1 MWQTHFSVFLCNLGG
16 LKPNAIVQIS
26 VANLDLNSTYKG
38 PLAGKALIICFF
50 YSAGARDKW
59 SQSPIKETKIKL
71 YNTLYTRKP
80 NENPTSHSENPN

>member
-1 MWQTHFSVFLCNLGG
+1 MWKKMTIGSKLE
-16 LKPNAIVQIS
+16 
-26 VANLDLNSTYKG
+26 NSTNV
-38 PLAGKALIICFF
+38 FF

-59 SQSPIKETKIKL
+59 SQLPIKETKIKL